1 MQDFAFGRVARSL
14 RALPNAK
21 SCTEKAHKE
30 FRGSPKRKILR
41 FCSIARVLL
50 YFPRY
55 FGTWR
60 SLVARLLWEQDVA
73 GSNPVVPT
81 MNLGCEPCRA
91 ITFGRARL
99 SLTKKLTE
107 NKEQLAELEVTKIGN
122 VSFALR
128 QLKPPAPG
136 ANPKLWDSRCR
147 QTQQTLLRLGG
158 PLLSKPR
165 EILCGWHVSICI
177 RSRIGELLCKE

>member
-1 MQDFAFGRVARSL
+1 MFENPKILCRILRLGESHAPCELSQTQNLAPKRPVRSSK
-14 RALPNAK
+14 ALPNA
-21 SCTEKAHKE
+21 
-30 FRGSPKRKILR
+30 KILR

-99 SLTKKLTE
+99 SLIKKLTE
-107 NKEQLAELEVTKIGN
+107 NKELSADLQVTNRCHLVCAETTK
-122 VSFALR
+122 A
-128 QLKPPAPG
+128 PAPR

-158 PLLSKPR
+158 PCS
-165 EILCGWHVSICI
+165 
-177 RSRIGELLCKE
+177 RSRMRSCVAGTFLSVSDLG